1 MVTIDASENVRYLE
15 GETPPKMTL
24 VTAESVDTASFLTR
38 ITRAFLDFLDQIRLA
53 LGKISLVEQVEML

>member
-1 MVTIDASENVRYLE
+1 MA
-15 GETPPKMTL
+15 L